1 MHSERSEGG
10 DVPTCSE
17 LTGERGDK
25 LSFCCNDCQRLIY
38 FGAWKD
44 ELETAASFPF
54 TGARRAKY
62 MCPAVP
68 LKPLHIHMKRCLS
81 AYRSCLDKSRLAQNT
96 ES

>member
-38 FGAWKD
+38 FGAWRD
-44 ELETAASFPF
+44 ELETAASF
-54 TGARRAKY
+54 RAQLFHLRG
-62 MCPAVP
+62 PEE
-68 LKPLHIHMKRCLS
+68 
-81 AYRSCLDKSRLAQNT
+81 RSTCAQRFR
-96 ES
+96 